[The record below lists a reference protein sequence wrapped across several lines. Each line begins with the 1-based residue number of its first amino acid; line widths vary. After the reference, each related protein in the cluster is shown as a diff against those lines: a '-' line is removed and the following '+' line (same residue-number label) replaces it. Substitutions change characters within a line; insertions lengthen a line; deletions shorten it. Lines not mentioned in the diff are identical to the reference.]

1 LYFLT
6 ATDVPWEMD
15 DLRDRPNDRQ
25 KMFCTFESQL
35 KEYKLQYEILKGS
48 QSERFEFAVEKILEL
63 FKEI

>member
-1 LYFLT
+1 
-6 ATDVPWEMD
+6 MD

>member
-1 LYFLT
+1 
-6 ATDVPWEMD
+6 
-15 DLRDRPNDRQ
+15 
-25 KMFCTFESQL
+25 MFCTFESQL